1 MRKSLLVVLAFLLAV
16 TGAFAQNGAERR
28 AAYNRLEQERQEL
41 LAWEGR
47 HPGAPKLVAMYKN
60 KKARE
65 IRARQYKEFFD
76 FKRQEIG
83 RFKENLRQDLRRA
96 KNVPFV
102 TFNALPAK
110 NLAIIAK
117 NKELLTDI
125 LKNYPDNAVTLTD
138 AYLTKLFQ
146 EDEGL
151 ERLVRAYAAYLHTYN
166 ANPAAAA
173 DFSPSQREQLT
184 VLQKNGNRAALYTS
198 LSQFSSEAVKRQKE
212 NLARKYAAHTL
223 KAAFSK

>member
-1 MRKSLLVVLAFLLAV
+1 MRKGLLVVLTFVLAV
-16 TGAFAQNGAERR
+16 TGAFAQSGAERR

-47 HPGAPKLVAMYKN
+47 HPMAPKLVAMYKN

-65 IRARQYKEFFD
+65 IRSRQYKEFFD
-76 FKRQEIG
+76 FKRQEVS

-110 NLAIIAK
+110 NLEIIAK
-117 NKELLTDI
+117 NKELLVDI
-125 LKNYPDNAVTLTD
+125 VKNYPDNAVMLTD
-138 AYLTKLFQ
+138 TYLTKLFQ

-151 ERLVRAYAAYLHTYN
+151 EQLVRAYAAYLSAYN

-173 DFSPSQREQLT
+173 NFSPAQREQLS

-198 LSQFSSEAVKRQKE
+198 LSQFSSTAVKRQKE
-212 NLARKYAAHTL
+212 ELARKYAAHTL